1 MVRPDL
7 TVVPAESG
15 RVLDG
20 GFQTP
25 HQEQFEAG
33 PAYASLYPDATNYP
47 DIGYEVAER
56 KLVLGRLSL
65 CCRLWV
71 DCTGGDIGPQLTTPT
86 GAFGPVGGRMQ

>member
-33 PAYASLYPDATNYP
+33 PTRASSLYPDATNYP
-47 DIGYEVAER
+47 DIGYEVANA
-56 KLVLGRLSL
+56 SL
-65 CCRLWV
+65 
-71 DCTGGDIGPQLTTPT
+71 
-86 GAFGPVGGRMQ
+86 

>member
-56 KLVLGRLSL
+56 KLVIGRLSL

-71 DCTGGDIGPQLTTPT
+71 DLHGRGYRATVDNAWR
-86 GAFGPVGGRMQ
+86 AFGPVGGRMQ